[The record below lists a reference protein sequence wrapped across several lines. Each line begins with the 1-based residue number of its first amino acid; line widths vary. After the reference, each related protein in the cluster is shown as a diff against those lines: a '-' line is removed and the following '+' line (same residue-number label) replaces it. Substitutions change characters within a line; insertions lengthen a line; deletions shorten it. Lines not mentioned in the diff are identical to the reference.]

1 MYRPRVIPC
10 LLLKGQG
17 LVKTVKFSSPTY
29 IGDPMHA
36 VHLFNE
42 YKADELL
49 LLDINASLENRCIS
63 IDLVRGIGEEANM
76 PFSVG
81 GGITTLDQIQQ
92 LLEAGA
98 ERVVLGSIAALN
110 PSFVKEASECF
121 GKSTIAVCIDV
132 KRSFFGKQKVA
143 FRNGKQT
150 IASPVVHYAKHIESM
165 GAGELLIQSV
175 DRDGTY
181 QGLDQHLLLN
191 ITKEVSIPITGLG
204 GLSSLEEIK
213 AHHPTL
219 KLNGYGAGS
228 LFVYQGT
235 GLNPHPGK
243 HRGVLINYPTRDEL
257 RGFF

>member
-10 LLLKGQG
+10 LLLQGQG
-17 LVKTVKFSSPTY
+17 LVKTIRFSSPTY

-49 LLDINASLENRCIS
+49 LLDINASIENRCIS
-63 IDLVRGIGEEANM
+63 IDLVREIGEEANM

-98 ERVVLGSIAALN
+98 ERVILGSVAARN
-110 PSFVKEASECF
+110 PAFVSEASNRF
-121 GKSTIAVCIDV
+121 GKSSIAVCVDI
-132 KRSFFGKQKVA
+132 KRSWLGKNTVV
-143 FRNGKQT
+143 FCNGKQSLK
-150 IASPVVHYAKHIESM
+150 ANLIEYVKM
-165 GAGELLIQSV
+165 METNGAGELIIQSV

-181 QGLDQHLLLN
+181 QGLDQHVLSEISNEL
-191 ITKEVSIPITGLG
+191 SIPITGIG
-204 GLSSLEEIK
+204 GLSSLNEITSV
-213 AHHPTL
+213 HNTL

-228 LFVYQGT
+228 LFVFQGK
-235 GLNPHPGK
+235 NQ
-243 HRGVLINYPTRDEL
+243 GVLLNYPSCTEL
-257 RGFF
+257 KGLF

>member
-10 LLLKGQG
+10 LLLQGQG
-17 LVKTVKFSSPTY
+17 LVKTIRFSSPTY

-49 LLDINASLENRCIS
+49 LLDINASIENRCIS
-63 IDLVRGIGEEANM
+63 IDLVREIGEEANM

-98 ERVVLGSIAALN
+98 ERVILGSVAARN
-110 PSFVKEASECF
+110 PAFVSQASNRF
-121 GKSTIAVCIDV
+121 GKSSIAVCVDI
-132 KRSFFGKQKVA
+132 KRSWLGKNTVV
-143 FRNGKQT
+143 FCNGKQSLK
-150 IASPVVHYAKHIESM
+150 ANLIEYVKM
-165 GAGELLIQSV
+165 METNGAGELIIQSV

-181 QGLDQHLLLN
+181 QGLDQHVLSEISNEL
-191 ITKEVSIPITGLG
+191 SIPITGIG
-204 GLSSLEEIK
+204 GLSSLNEITSV
-213 AHHPTL
+213 HNTL

-228 LFVYQGT
+228 LFVFQGK
-235 GLNPHPGK
+235 NQ
-243 HRGVLINYPTRDEL
+243 GVLLNYPSCTEL
-257 RGFF
+257 KGLF

>member
-36 VHLFNE
+36 VHLFNDFH
-42 YKADELL
+42 ADELL
-49 LLDINASLENRCIS
+49 LLDINAGNENRCIS
-63 IDLVRGIGEEANM
+63 IDLVREIGEEANM

-81 GGITTLDQIQQ
+81 GGITKLFQIEQ

-98 ERVVLGSIAALN
+98 ERIVLGSIAALN
-110 PSFVKEASECF
+110 PTFVKEASDCF

-132 KRSFFGKQKVA
+132 KRSFFGTQKVA
-143 FRNGKQT
+143 FRNAKQSIKT
-150 IASPVVHYAKHIESM
+150 PVIQFARLIESM

-175 DRDGTY
+175 DRDGTN
-181 QGLDQHLLLN
+181 QGLDQQLLLD
-191 ITKEVSIPITGLG
+191 ITKQVSIPITGLG

-213 AHHPTL
+213 TLHPTL
-219 KLNGYGAGS
+219 NLNGYGAGS
-228 LFVYQGT
+228 LFVYQGA
-235 GLNPHPGK
+235 GLNSRQNN
-243 HRGVLINYPTRDEL
+243 HRGVLINYPSRDEL

>member
-10 LLLKGQG
+10 LLLQGQG
-17 LVKTVKFSSPTY
+17 LVKTIRFSSPTY

-49 LLDINASLENRCIS
+49 LLDINASIENRCIS
-63 IDLVRGIGEEANM
+63 IDLVREIGEEVNM

-98 ERVVLGSIAALN
+98 ERVILGSVAARN
-110 PSFVKEASECF
+110 PAFVSEASNRF
-121 GKSTIAVCIDV
+121 GKSSIAVCVDI
-132 KRSFFGKQKVA
+132 KRSWLGKNTVV
-143 FRNGKQT
+143 FCNGKQSVK
-150 IASPVVHYAKHIESM
+150 ANLIEYVKRM
-165 GAGELLIQSV
+165 ETNGAGELIIQSV

-181 QGLDQHLLLN
+181 QGLDQHVLSEISNEL
-191 ITKEVSIPITGLG
+191 SIPITGIG
-204 GLSSLEEIK
+204 GLSSLNEITSV
-213 AHHPTL
+213 HNTL

-228 LFVYQGT
+228 LFVFQGK
-235 GLNPHPGK
+235 NQ
-243 HRGVLINYPTRDEL
+243 GVLLNYPSCTEL
-257 RGFF
+257 KGLF